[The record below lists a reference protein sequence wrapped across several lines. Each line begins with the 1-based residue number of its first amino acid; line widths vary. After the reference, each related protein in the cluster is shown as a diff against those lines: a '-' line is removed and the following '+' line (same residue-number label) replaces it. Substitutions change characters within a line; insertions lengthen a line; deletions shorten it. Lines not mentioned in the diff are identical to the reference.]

1 MFQFISYFL
10 FILISGYITIYVGWI
25 CYSNGYLFVLEL
37 FQNNEAVA
45 KSLNQ
50 LLLIGYYLVNLGFIL
65 YGLHC
70 WERIDTCSEM
80 LNLVFDKI
88 STEFSGMLDDFRYK
102 LGKMRPKFVQEHL
115 PVPRSVTRS

>member
-70 WERIDTCSEM
+70 WESID
-80 LNLVFDKI
+80 NLVKMINLVSAKI
-88 STEFSGMLDDFRYK
+88 STVLLSLCYLHFQNIIIIYLIRQYPNQTIIHFFN
-102 LGKMRPKFVQEHL
+102 P
-115 PVPRSVTRS
+115 

>member
-88 STEFSGMLDDFRYK
+88 STVLLSLCYLHFQNIIIIYLIRKYPNQTIIHFFN
-102 LGKMRPKFVQEHL
+102 P
-115 PVPRSVTRS
+115 